1 MHTKAYMSC
10 TPFLVRERLMYW
22 IERLDRELRVYV
34 QTLAPGESRQEATD
48 QLLRQDELATLIEH
62 QCNARG
68 LGLQEGRAARVVV
81 LVKIILCQ

>member
-1 MHTKAYMSC
+1 MTLRSVKYHERMHTKAYMSC

-22 IERLDRELRVYV
+22 IECLDRELRAYV

-48 QLLRQDELATLIEH
+48 QLLRQDELAILIEH

-68 LGLQEGRAARVVV
+68 LGLQE
-81 LVKIILCQ
+81 